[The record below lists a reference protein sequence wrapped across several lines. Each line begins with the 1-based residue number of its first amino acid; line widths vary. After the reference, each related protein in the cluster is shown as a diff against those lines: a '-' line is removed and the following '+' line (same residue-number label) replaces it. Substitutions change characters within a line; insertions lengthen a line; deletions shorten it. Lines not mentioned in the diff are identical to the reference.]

1 MTLAEIQAA
10 VLKEA
15 NGLPITRHNY
25 AVLADRVIAHGG
37 VPLVQVRAL
46 NLKLPEWEVYQQA
59 LQLETSDWLDLA
71 CQRAVANQVRQAA
84 ARYGV

>member
-37 VPLVQVRAL
+37 VPLAQVRAL

-71 CQRAVANQVRQAA
+71 CQRAAANQVRQAA